1 MRSCHLACLAFALV
15 WAQAAH
21 ALEANQIFKI
31 ADKSI
36 VVITVSDKAGKD
48 LGLGSGVI
56 IDPREVV
63 TSCHVLKDAAR
74 IAVKQGDVIRAGKL
88 RYQDTAR
95 DLCQVQ
101 LDDVFPNGQPVAGY
115 VNSKDLEVGQS
126 VYAIGAPRGLERTI
140 SRGIVSGLR
149 DAKDNSNLIQ
159 TDAAISPGSSGGG
172 LFDSEARLIGIITFG
187 LVQENLNFAIPADWI
202 GQLATRNRSRVADAP
217 ANVPVP
223 AAATAPAADGRWY
236 PAKGDRWRYRLLDGK
251 RNVGMVN
258 IDVMETGNGRVR
270 ERITKEGS
278 PGFAFEREVRSE
290 LVANAFLP
298 AVQLPGGYTLFEL
311 SAYFPPDAVLN
322 NGDRLGSLPGE
333 MTLLMVGRRNMVWD
347 TRVVGLEKVKVPA
360 GEFEAWKIEAQS
372 REVTSHGPLVVNCR
386 IWYSQAMQ
394 RAVKIQLAFN
404 IRIEIANSIET
415 LEMTAYEKAKQE

>member
-1 MRSCHLACLAFALV
+1 LRTAPLASFAIALS
-15 WAQAAH
+15 WAQAGY

-56 IDPREVV
+56 VDPREVV
-63 TSCHVLKDAAR
+63 TSCHVLKDAAK
-74 IAVKQGDVIRAGKL
+74 IAVKQGDVVRAGKL

-101 LDDVFPNGQPVAGY
+101 LDDIFPNGQPVVGY

-159 TDAAISPGSSGGG
+159 TDAAVSPGSSGGG
-172 LFDSEARLIGIITFG
+172 LFDSEARLIGVITFG

-202 GQLATRNRSRVADAP
+202 GQLATRNRSRIADAP
-217 ANVPVP
+217 ANAPVQ
-223 AAATAPAADGRWY
+223 AVAAPAADGRWY

-270 ERITKEGS
+270 ERITRDGS
-278 PGFAFEREVRSE
+278 PGFVVEREVSTE
-290 LVANAFLP
+290 YQTSAFQPLVT
-298 AVQLPGGYTLFEL
+298 LPGGYQILEL
-311 SAYFPPDAVLN
+311 SAYVPPGAEPDTAVTS
-322 NGDRLGSLPGE
+322 RETPGNVRINQ
-333 MTLLMVGRRNMVWD
+333 MGVRSTVWAVKLVGRE
-347 TRVVGLEKVKVPA
+347 RVRVPA
-360 GEFEAWKIEAQS
+360 GEFDAWRIDAS
-372 REVTSHGPLVVNCR
+372 SNVNMQYGETR
-386 IWYSQAMQ
+386 LRYSVWYSPESR
-394 RAVKIQLAFN
+394 RAVKIHLATLWPIQTQSTF
-404 IRIEIANSIET
+404 ET
-415 LEMTAYEKAKQE
+415 LELAAHESPP